1 MLVSIV
7 VVEVAAVLLDAG
19 VDTQLR
25 RVDSLDS
32 EVVVM
37 ELAVDFAALLAIGS
51 LDPDALDVRSTDDM
65 VPFRVRPA
73 GVLLGQRD
81 QRQVVLEVG
90 LHLGPEVGDAILQAG
105 LELLEGLVEDG
116 GVWQGSP
123 SHAVFCLQDLL
134 LLGGCEGSGGQKAGG
149 KKLHGGVCS
158 AT

>member
-51 LDPDALDVRSTDDM
+51 LDPDALDVRSPDDM
-65 VPFRVRPA
+65 VPF
-73 GVLLGQRD
+73 
-81 QRQVVLEVG
+81 
-90 LHLGPEVGDAILQAG
+90 
-105 LELLEGLVEDG
+105 
-116 GVWQGSP
+116 
-123 SHAVFCLQDLL
+123 
-134 LLGGCEGSGGQKAGG
+134 
-149 KKLHGGVCS
+149 
-158 AT
+158 